1 MSTSEIK
8 SDGTALY
15 ISSTDDN
22 TASSQPLNT
31 PKLPSRLRRRLLECK
46 SPPVSAQDIDAKL
59 RDANLRRQQFYESLS
74 SKARTKTISLACSSS
89 PEKVTGGQLETKLN
103 AAEQKR
109 LSILNDIKVRLARMD
124 ELRQAAKNGVEMGF
138 MTKCNEL
145 GVKVKSRVHQAEVNR
160 MALLKVCRQHRAAKR
175 ERAVQS
181 LMRKLNQE
189 SKYKECV
196 RAAIHQ
202 KRAAAEKKRLGLLEA
217 EKSRARARSLKV
229 LRVANSI
236 CSQRE
241 TVRNKLKEQLEDRLQ
256 RAKRHRTEYLRKRAS
271 ARFPS
276 RVSSEMIKHGERL
289 SSKLARCWMRFVKL
303 KGTTHDLAKA
313 YATLEINRK
322 SVDLMPFERLA
333 MLIESGATIQ
343 TAKALLDRLE
353 SRIAIR
359 QETGSANNNFHLE
372 NIKHLLKRVAM
383 LGKSVGT
390 PNASG
395 STGVK
400 KIGSRSAVPNGS
412 TRLHR
417 YPARIFLCAYMILR
431 HPDVIFSGKGE
442 NETYLAEA
450 AETFIK
456 EFELLV
462 RIILEGHIQSTLKE
476 SGLPTAGQL
485 KFSSQLETF
494 DKAWRSYLYC
504 FVMWKVKDV
513 KSLEEDLVRAA
524 CDLEALKIQTCKQ
537 IPGRDNG
544 DHKLMKV
551 FLDQVSE
558 NLKLLQLKI
567 QQLSGNAGLER
578 MESALSD
585 TRTRFI
591 DVVVLGSSLA
601 SSCDQVFS
609 SAAGSS
615 HSSPSCDSRDD
626 NVVESHN
633 RVGYIVPSL
642 SKGDDSLFGE
652 IGSATHSALDEH
664 LSTSSRLVKDNEM
677 LVNEIVH
684 GIDSGLADG
693 LNVTNDDLGSIKTKV
708 RDTMEKAF
716 WDGVM
721 ESLKHD
727 NPDSSWVLK
736 LIQEVRD
743 ELIEMAPSSWRQEI
757 DQSIDMDILSQVLKS
772 RTLDMEYLG
781 RILEFA
787 LVTLQKLSA
796 PAKEDELKST
806 HYKLLKELNEISQAR
821 DISTD
826 SFATL
831 VIRGL
836 RNVLQQIQELK
847 HDISKARIKMLQ
859 PLIKGPA
866 GYEYLRSAFANRY
879 GSPIDG
885 PRSLPFV
892 KQWLSAV
899 MAESDQIWD
908 ELLDSLSTLGLS
920 NGRYSQEPSPTMLR
934 TGGTILRT
942 STLDVPPN
950 TVAEAEQPECSGEK
964 LDLLLRLGLLK
975 LVSDVEGLT
984 VEMLPETF
992 KLNLFRLRS
1001 IQSQLQKIIVIC
1013 TSILVLRQTLV
1024 SEHLV
1029 ISLKEM
1035 ENVIFN
1041 SIKQLSELLDRSE
1054 DVGLSKIVET
1064 ISWSPECE
1072 DPEKTRAR
1080 KEVMANMLGRSLRAG
1095 DDIYT
1100 RVSRSVHL
1108 AARGVVLGGTGAKGR
1123 QLAEMALKRVG
1134 AALLIDK
1141 VMDAARGLVVMA
1153 NVSARV
1159 HGDWYEQVL
1168 MNI

>member
-1 MSTSEIK
+1 MH
-8 SDGTALY
+8 
-15 ISSTDDN
+15 
-22 TASSQPLNT
+22 
-31 PKLPSRLRRRLLECK
+31 R
-46 SPPVSAQDIDAKL
+46 PPNFNGNVC
-59 RDANLRRQQFYESLS
+59 RMQQFYASLS
-74 SKARTKTISLACSSS
+74 SKARTKTTSCACSSS
-89 PEKVTGGQLETKLN
+89 QEKVIGGRLETKLN

-109 LSILNDIKVRLARMD
+109 LSILKDIQDRLARMD

-138 MTKCNEL
+138 MRKCNEL

-160 MALLKVCRQHRAAKR
+160 MAHLKVCRQRGAAMR

-181 LMRKLNQE
+181 VMRKLNQE

-217 EKSRARARSLKV
+217 EKSRARARYLKV
-229 LRVANSI
+229 LRAANSV
-236 CSQRE
+236 CCQRE
-241 TVRNKLKEQLEDRLQ
+241 TVRNKLKEQLEERLQ
-256 RAKRHRTEYLRKRAS
+256 RAKRHRTEYLRMRAS
-271 ARFPS
+271 VRFPS
-276 RVSSEMIKHGERL
+276 RGSSEMIKHGECL
-289 SSKLARCWMRFVKL
+289 SSKLARCWKRFVKL
-303 KGTTHDLAKA
+303 KGTTHDLSKS
-313 YATLEINRK
+313 YASLEINRK

-333 MLIESGATIQ
+333 KLIESGSTIQ
-343 TAKALLDRLE
+343 TAKTLLDRLE

-359 QETGSANNNFHLE
+359 QETVSANNNFHLE
-372 NIKHLLKRVAM
+372 NIEHLLKRVAS
-383 LGKSVGT
+383 LSKSVGT

-400 KIGSRSAVPNGS
+400 KIGSAVPNGS
-412 TRLHR
+412 TRFHR
-417 YPARIFLCAYMILR
+417 YPVRIVLCAYLILG
-431 HPDVIFSGKGE
+431 HPDTIFSGKGE
-442 NETYLAEA
+442 NDTALAEA
-450 AETFIK
+450 TETFIK

-462 RIILEGHIQSTLKE
+462 KIILEGPIQSTLKE
-476 SGLPTAGQL
+476 SGLTTAGQL

-494 DKAWRSYLYC
+494 DKAWCSYLYC
-504 FVMWKVKDV
+504 FVMWKVKDI

-524 CDLEALKIQTCKQ
+524 CDLEALRIQTCEQ
-537 IPGRDNG
+537 IPGRDSG

-551 FLDQVSE
+551 FVDQVSE
-558 NLKLLQLKI
+558 NLKLLQLKV
-567 QQLSGNAGLER
+567 QQLSGNVGLER

-591 DVVVLGSSLA
+591 DVMVLGSSLA
-601 SSCDQVFS
+601 SSSDHVFF

-615 HSSPSCDSRDD
+615 HDSSSCDSRDD
-626 NVVESHN
+626 NVVEGHK

-642 SKGDDSLFGE
+642 SKGDDSSLYGE
-652 IGSATHSALDEH
+652 VGSATHGVLDDH
-664 LSTSSRLVKDNEM
+664 QNTSSRLVKDNEM
-677 LVNEIVH
+677 LVNDIVH

-693 LNVTNDDLGSIKTKV
+693 LNVTNDNLGSIKTKV

-721 ESLKHD
+721 ESLKQD
-727 NPDSSWVLK
+727 NPDYSWVLK
-736 LIQEVRD
+736 LVQEVRD
-743 ELIEMAPSSWRQEI
+743 ELIEIAPSIWRQDI

-772 RTLDMEYLG
+772 RTLDTGYLG

-787 LVTLQKLSA
+787 LVTLQKLST
-796 PAKEDELKST
+796 PAKEDEMKST
-806 HYKLLKELNEISQAR
+806 HYKLLKELNEISQAG
-821 DISTD
+821 DISTA
-826 SFATL
+826 SFANL

-836 RNVLQQIQELK
+836 RHVLQEIQELK
-847 HDISKARIKMLQ
+847 HDISKARIMMLQ

-866 GYEYLRSAFANRY
+866 GYEYLRNAFANRY

-885 PRSLPFV
+885 PRSLPLV

-899 MAESDQIWD
+899 MADSGQIWD
-908 ELLDSLSTLGLS
+908 ELLDSLSALGLS
-920 NGRYSQEPSPTMLR
+920 NVRYSQEPSPTMLR
-934 TGGTILRT
+934 TGGNILRI
-942 STLDVPPN
+942 STLDVQPN

-984 VEMLPETF
+984 VEMLPEPL
-992 KLNLFRLRS
+992 KLNLFRLRA

-1029 ISLKEM
+1029 ISLKDM
-1035 ENVIFN
+1035 ENVIYN
-1041 SIKQLSELLDRSE
+1041 SRKRLSELLDHSE

-1072 DPEKTRAR
+1072 DPEKTQAR
-1080 KEVMANMLGRSLRAG
+1080 KEVMENTLGRSLRAG
-1095 DDIYT
+1095 DDVFT

-1134 AALLIDK
+1134 AALLVDK
-1141 VMDAARGLVVMA
+1141 VVDATRGLVVMA